1 MVDYYYHSN
10 NSHNSNIYHYGR
22 IDLSNIDTNKYI
34 NQLLIIKKK
43 KKKKKKR
50 NILIVTYFLT
60 IKKYTINM
68 IYMFNNFIKKIS

>member
-34 NQLLIIKKK
+34 NQLLIINNKKK
-43 KKKKKKR
+43 KKK
-50 NILIVTYFLT
+50 
-60 IKKYTINM
+60 
-68 IYMFNNFIKKIS
+68 IYK